1 MKKTYVRPEVYF
13 ESFELSTSIAT
24 GCSAGYDH
32 NNTNFGTPDQC
43 ALFFGTDRIFNS
55 PPICDPSE
63 GKFDPSDFCY
73 HVPTANDSVF
83 SS

>member
-13 ESFELSTSIAT
+13 ENFELSTSIAT

-32 NNTNFGTPDQC
+32 NNTNIGNPDQC
-43 ALFFGTDRIFNS
+43 ALLFGTKKIFNA
-55 PPICDPSE
+55 PPICDPSD
-63 GKFDPSDFCY
+63 GAFDPGQFCY
-73 HVPTANDSVF
+73 HVPTANDRVF